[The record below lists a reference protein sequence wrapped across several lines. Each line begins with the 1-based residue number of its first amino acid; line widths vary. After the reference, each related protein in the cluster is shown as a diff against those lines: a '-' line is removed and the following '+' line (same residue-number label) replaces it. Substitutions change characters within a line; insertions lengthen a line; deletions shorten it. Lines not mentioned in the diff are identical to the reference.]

1 MKEVVIMMVSVK
13 KFNRKRILIIIATVI
28 LAFFVVSLTATKLVY
43 DRVFARYDTPADVPA
58 ALSEMVQQR
67 QVCQFPSGENLL
79 TGYYY
84 SADAAESHG
93 LVVLSPGFHAGGDD
107 YLPLISSLTEYGW
120 GVFTFDG
127 TGTLRSEGES
137 QIGFAQAVPD
147 LEAALNY
154 VEKNEKFGY
163 NELVLMGHSRGAY
176 AACCVLTQARDVSA
190 VVSVSGVNSAMEAI
204 MEMSVQSVGPI
215 SYGNYGFLW
224 LYQTMLFGADRVN
237 LQACQAISEGDTPVL
252 VIHGT
257 QDETF
262 SPEDSAI
269 AAYRDEI
276 LSHGVEYLLCD
287 AGHTDILYDAD
298 GTANDALMA
307 QIHNFLIRSIEK

>member
-28 LAFFVVSLTATKLVY
+28 LAFFVVSMTATKLIY
-43 DRVFARYDTPADVPA
+43 DRIFARYDAPADIPA
-58 ALSEMVQQR
+58 ALSPMVEHR
-67 QVCQFPSGENLL
+67 QVCQFEAGENRL

-84 SADAAESHG
+84 STDATEAHG
-93 LVVLSPGFHAGGDD
+93 LVVLAPGFHAGGDD

-120 GVFTFDG
+120 GVFTYDS

-176 AACCVLTQARDVSA
+176 AACCVLTQTQDVSA
-190 VVSVSGVNSAMEAI
+190 VVSVSGVNSTMEAI
-204 MEMSVQSVGPI
+204 MALCAKAVGPI

-224 LYQTMLFGADRVN
+224 LYQTMLFGADTVN
-237 LQACQAISEGDTPVL
+237 LQASQAISGENIPVL
-252 VIHGT
+252 VVHGT
-257 QDETF
+257 RDETF
-262 SPEDSAI
+262 SADGGAI

-276 LSHGVEYLLCD
+276 LTDGVEYLLCD

-298 GTANDALMA
+298 GTANDALVA
-307 QIHNFLIRSIEK
+307 QIHDFLIRSIEK